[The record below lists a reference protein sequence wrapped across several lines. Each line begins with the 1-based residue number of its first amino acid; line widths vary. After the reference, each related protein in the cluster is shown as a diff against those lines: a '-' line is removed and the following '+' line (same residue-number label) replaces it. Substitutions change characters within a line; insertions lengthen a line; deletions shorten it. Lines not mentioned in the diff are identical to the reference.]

1 MWCMRRTNIY
11 LDEAQL
17 EALDR
22 MASDEGT
29 SRAEVIRRLLD
40 RSLAGDDSDLAA
52 DLEAIE
58 DSFGALSEV
67 TPSASERGHDER
79 AAHLDE
85 VWKRT
90 A

>member
-1 MWCMRRTNIY
+1 MQRTNIY

-17 EALDR
+17 AALDR
-22 MASDEGT
+22 MATDEGT

-40 RSLAGDDSDLAA
+40 RSLAGDDHDLEA
-52 DLEAIE
+52 DLEAIQ

-67 TPSASERGHDER
+67 ASSAFARGHDDR
-79 AAHLDE
+79 AAHLED
-85 VWKRT
+85 VWTRT